1 MLLSSKPDV
10 ICTAWSDGLNESPI
24 ASLIR
29 SDAMARSLQTL
40 GSSVG
45 DIEKGIAS
53 RACVTFSDSYA
64 ARATSSSTL
73 PRILETDVSI
83 PLICDPPY

>member
-1 MLLSSKPDV
+1 
-10 ICTAWSDGLNESPI
+10 
-24 ASLIR
+24 
-29 SDAMARSLQTL
+29 MARSLQTLSLYL